1 MSYEACWNER
11 RHLPTLLED
20 RTEGSTQY
28 LVLGIQSE
36 AVRFE
41 YHVPSTEYLLT
52 MDYLWNVLVD
62 AVAYLRD
69 FGPDLRSIIVLTL
82 AVSLAA
88 TAIGA
93 GFGIPFGVWL
103 ARATF
108 RGRSIVMWS
117 VNVGMGLPPVLAGLF
132 VLLLLWGDGPLGG
145 FDILFTPAAMVLVQS
160 VLAFPIAVGVTV
172 AAVSGLSPAAT
183 EQIAALRLPTLRR
196 FWLIVSEA
204 RPGVIA
210 AVAAAFG
217 RVIAEV
223 GAVLIVGGNI
233 AGETRVLTTAIV
245 QESRQARFGAAV
257 GLGIVL
263 LAISVLVNGL
273 LTWLQERGARSV

>member
-1 MSYEACWNER
+1 ME
-11 RHLPTLLED
+11 
-20 RTEGSTQY
+20 
-28 LVLGIQSE
+28 
-36 AVRFE
+36 
-41 YHVPSTEYLLT
+41 
-52 MDYLWNVLVD
+52 YLWNVLLD
-62 AVAYLRD
+62 AFAYLRD
-69 FGPDLRSIIVLTL
+69 FGPDLRSIVALTL
-82 AVSLAA
+82 IVSLAA
-88 TAIGA
+88 TVIGA
-93 GFGIPFGVWL
+93 GIGIPFGVWL
-103 ARATF
+103 ARARF
-108 RGRSIVMWS
+108 AGRSVVMGA

-132 VLLLLWGDGPLGG
+132 VLLLLWGEGPLG
-145 FDILFTPAAMVLVQS
+145 DLDLLFTPTAMIIVQS
-160 VLAFPIAVGVTV
+160 VLAFPIAVGVTA
-172 AAVSGLSPAAT
+172 AAVSSLSPAAV

-196 FWLIVSEA
+196 FWLIVSET

-263 LAISVLVNGL
+263 LVLSILVNGL
-273 LTWLQERGARSV
+273 LTWLQERGARNV